1 MKSRSEKYADDEKKI
16 YQSRASRNSNLYK
29 EINNSEIENFNIAS
43 NAKII
48 GENDSNYVNVDKLKE
63 ILEKNYHDIPKRREV
78 KLVSN
83 MEEEELTLEE
93 TKEYDINAILE
104 KAREEKEID
113 YDKERL
119 KRIRD
124 TQYDILKNLNVEE
137 EHKESKVAGDKT
149 KEELL
154 ELINTITEN
163 ELQKTKL
170 DPLDILTDLKGDDNN
185 TLVMGA
191 NETNGILNQIL
202 EEQADSNNLSLDLN
216 SNGTPTKTTPVLKD
230 AKENKIDDSFYTN
243 SLSFTQ
249 SDFDDFNDLK
259 EDVESHKIILR
270 IIIILIVIAII
281 IGIIIFLNNFLNFGL
296 F

>member
-1 MKSRSEKYADDEKKI
+1 MKSRSEKYYDEEKPI
-16 YQSRASRNSNLYK
+16 YQSRTSRNTNLYK
-29 EINNSEIENFNIAS
+29 EISNSEINDFNIAS
-43 NAKII
+43 NAKVI

-78 KLVSN
+78 KLVPDF
-83 MEEEELTLEE
+83 EEKKVELEE

-104 KAREEKEID
+104 RAREEKEVD
-113 YDKERL
+113 YEKERL
-119 KRIRD
+119 KKIRD

-137 EHKESKVAGDKT
+137 EPKESKAAGDKT

-170 DPLDILTDLKGDDNN
+170 DPLDILTDLKGEDSN
-185 TLVMGA
+185 TMVMGA
-191 NETNGILNQIL
+191 NDATSLLDQITEKMETPQ
-202 EEQADSNNLSLDLN
+202 EVKKDSQES
-216 SNGTPTKTTPVLKD
+216 SEKKV
-230 AKENKIDDSFYTN
+230 DDSFYTN

-259 EDVESHKIILR
+259 EDVESNKIVLH
-270 IIIILIVIAII
+270 ILIVVFTIAAI
-281 IGIIIFLNNFLNFGL
+281 IGIVIFLNSFLNLGL

>member
-1 MKSRSEKYADDEKKI
+1 MKSRSEKYYDEEKTI
-16 YQSRASRNSNLYK
+16 YQSRIRRNTDLYK
-29 EINNSEIENFNIAS
+29 EISNSEINGFNIAS
-43 NAKII
+43 NAKVI

-78 KLVSN
+78 RLVPDLEEKKL
-83 MEEEELTLEE
+83 ELEE

-104 KAREEKEID
+104 RAREEKEVD
-113 YDKERL
+113 YEKERL
-119 KRIRD
+119 KKIRD
-124 TQYDILKNLNVEE
+124 TQYDILKNLNVDEE
-137 EHKESKVAGDKT
+137 PNEPKAAGDKT

-170 DPLDILTDLKGDDNN
+170 DPLDILTDLKGEDSN
-185 TLVMGA
+185 TMVMGA
-191 NETNGILNQIL
+191 NDATSLLDKITESMENTKEEKSQISQ
-202 EEQADSNNLSLDLN
+202 EVSE
-216 SNGTPTKTTPVLKD
+216 KKV
-230 AKENKIDDSFYTN
+230 DDSFYTN

-259 EDVESHKIILR
+259 EDVESNKIILH
-270 IIIILIVIAII
+270 ILIVVFTIAAI
-281 IGIIIFLNNFLNFGL
+281 IGIVIFLNNFLNLGL

>member
-1 MKSRSEKYADDEKKI
+1 MKSRSEKYYDEEKTV
-16 YQSRASRNSNLYK
+16 YQSRTSRNTNLYK
-29 EINNSEIENFNIAS
+29 EISNSEINDFNIAS
-43 NAKII
+43 NAKVI

-78 KLVSN
+78 KLVPDF
-83 MEEEELTLEE
+83 EEKQVELEE

-104 KAREEKEID
+104 RAREEKEVD
-113 YDKERL
+113 YEKERL
-119 KRIRD
+119 KKIRD

-137 EHKESKVAGDKT
+137 EPKESKAAGDKT

-170 DPLDILTDLKGDDNN
+170 DPLDILTDLKGEDSN
-185 TLVMGA
+185 TMVMGA
-191 NETNGILNQIL
+191 NDATSLLDQITEKMETPQ
-202 EEQADSNNLSLDLN
+202 EVKKDSQES
-216 SNGTPTKTTPVLKD
+216 SEKKV
-230 AKENKIDDSFYTN
+230 DDSFYTN

-259 EDVESHKIILR
+259 EDVESNKIVLH
-270 IIIILIVIAII
+270 ILIVVFTIAAI
-281 IGIIIFLNNFLNFGL
+281 IGIVIFLNSFLNLGL

>member
-1 MKSRSEKYADDEKKI
+1 MKSRSEKYYDEEKQI
-16 YQSRASRNSNLYK
+16 YQSRANRNSNLYK
-29 EINNSEIENFNIAS
+29 EISNSEINEFSIAS
-43 NAKII
+43 NAKVI

-78 KLVSN
+78 KLVPDI
-83 MEEEELTLEE
+83 EEQNIELEE

-104 KAREEKEID
+104 RAREEKEID
-113 YDKERL
+113 YEKERL
-119 KRIRD
+119 KKIRD

-137 EHKESKVAGDKT
+137 EPKENKAADNKT

-170 DPLDILTDLKGDDNN
+170 DPLDILTDLKGDDSN
-185 TLVMGA
+185 TMVMGA
-191 NETNGILNQIL
+191 NETKEILQNLVEEKNIEKSSNKKV
-202 EEQADSNNLSLDLN
+202 EEQS
-216 SNGTPTKTTPVLKD
+216 TKM
-230 AKENKIDDSFYTN
+230 DDSFYTN

-259 EDVESHKIILR
+259 EDVQSNKIVLH
-270 IIIILIVIAII
+270 ILIVVITIAII
-281 IGIIIFLNNFLNFGL
+281 IGIVVLLNSVLNLGL

>member
-1 MKSRSEKYADDEKKI
+1 MKSRSEKYYDEEKQI
-16 YQSRASRNSNLYK
+16 YQSRANRNSNLYK
-29 EINNSEIENFNIAS
+29 EISNSEINEFSIAS
-43 NAKII
+43 NAKVI

-78 KLVSN
+78 KLVPDI
-83 MEEEELTLEE
+83 EEQNIELEE

-104 KAREEKEID
+104 RAREEKEID
-113 YDKERL
+113 YEKERL
-119 KRIRD
+119 KKIRD

-137 EHKESKVAGDKT
+137 EPKETKAADNKT

-170 DPLDILTDLKGDDNN
+170 DPLDILTDLKGDDSN
-185 TLVMGA
+185 TMVMGA
-191 NETNGILNQIL
+191 NETKEILQNLVEEKNIEKSSNKKV
-202 EEQADSNNLSLDLN
+202 EEQS
-216 SNGTPTKTTPVLKD
+216 TKM
-230 AKENKIDDSFYTN
+230 DDSFYTN

-259 EDVESHKIILR
+259 EDVQSNKIVLH
-270 IIIILIVIAII
+270 ILIVVITIAII
-281 IGIIIFLNNFLNFGL
+281 IGIVVLLNSVLNLGL

>member
-1 MKSRSEKYADDEKKI
+1 MKSRSEKYYDEEKTV
-16 YQSRASRNSNLYK
+16 YQSRTSRNTNLYK
-29 EINNSEIENFNIAS
+29 EISNSKINDFNIAS
-43 NAKII
+43 NAKVI

-78 KLVSN
+78 KLVPDF
-83 MEEEELTLEE
+83 EEKQVELEE

-104 KAREEKEID
+104 RAREEKEVD
-113 YDKERL
+113 YEKERL
-119 KRIRD
+119 KKIRD

-137 EHKESKVAGDKT
+137 EPKESKAAGDKT

-170 DPLDILTDLKGDDNN
+170 DPLDILTDLKGEDSN
-185 TLVMGA
+185 TMVMGA
-191 NETNGILNQIL
+191 NDATSLLDQITEKMETPQ
-202 EEQADSNNLSLDLN
+202 EVKKDSQES
-216 SNGTPTKTTPVLKD
+216 SEKKV
-230 AKENKIDDSFYTN
+230 DDSFYTN

-259 EDVESHKIILR
+259 EDVESNKIVLH
-270 IIIILIVIAII
+270 ILIVVFTIAAI
-281 IGIIIFLNNFLNFGL
+281 IGIVIFLNSFLNLGL